1 LDDDWLGVEWGLMET
16 NRLQYQ
22 REKHPWKG
30 RVPDETDLLVTHTP
44 PVGSSA
50 LLCLLGK
57 QSTDSLLTD
66 SSATTSTSASAA
78 PACSTKSGA

>member
-1 LDDDWLGVEWGLMET
+1 MAGWEWKWGLMET

-50 LLCLLGK
+50 LFGK
-57 QSTDSLLTD
+57 EPT
-66 SSATTSTSASAA
+66 
-78 PACSTKSGA
+78 G

>member
-1 LDDDWLGVEWGLMET
+1 MAGWESKRRLMET

-50 LLCLLGK
+50 LFGK
-57 QSTDSLLTD
+57 EPT
-66 SSATTSTSASAA
+66 
-78 PACSTKSGA
+78 G

>member
-1 LDDDWLGVEWGLMET
+1 LRELPALPAYLDDDWLGVEWGLMET

-50 LLCLLGK
+50 LLAWK
-57 QSTDSLLTD
+57 TVH
-66 SSATTSTSASAA
+66 
-78 PACSTKSGA
+78 